1 MEIKVTYKNV
11 GPTFQEKLL
20 QLLQSR
26 QRAGR
31 KK

>member
-1 MEIKVTYKNV
+1 MEIKVTYKSS
-11 GPTFQEKLL
+11 GPTFQERLQ

-26 QRAGR
+26 ERAGR

>member
-1 MEIKVTYKNV
+1 MEIKVNYTKT

-26 QRAGR
+26 ERAGT